1 MTSVTNLLAKIAAL
15 IINPL
20 IVLGFVVATI
30 YFFYGIVQ
38 LIWGADESDLDKRK
52 ANVTYGLIGLFIMFS
67 VYGILRL
74 VLNTFGIAWPSFF
87 G

>member
-74 VLNTFGIAWPSFF
+74 VLNTFNITWPSFF
-87 G
+87 